1 MNVQIPKE
9 TKEALADVI
18 KEVIPN
24 IKNIISFDELLNYA
38 TQGD

>member
-1 MNVQIPKE
+1 MNVQITEE
-9 TKEALADVI
+9 TKEALVEVI

-24 IKNIISFDELLNYA
+24 IKNTISFDELLNFQ

>member
-1 MNVQIPKE
+1 MTEEQKE
-9 TKEALADVI
+9 TLVEVI

-24 IKNIISFDELLNYA
+24 IKNTISFDELLNFQ